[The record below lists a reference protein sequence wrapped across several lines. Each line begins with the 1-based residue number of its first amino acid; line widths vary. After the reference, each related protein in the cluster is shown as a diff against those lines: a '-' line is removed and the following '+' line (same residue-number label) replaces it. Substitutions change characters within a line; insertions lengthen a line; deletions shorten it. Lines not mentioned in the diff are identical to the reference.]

1 MSLKRRNKVPFTVY
15 FTEKQMKWMKAQ
27 RTKNGFS
34 VAEVARIAVNR
45 LIDHA
50 LPRDKMVPWLAE
62 K

>member
-27 RTKNGFS
+27 RAKNGFS

-45 LIDHA
+45 LIHYG
-50 LPRDKMVPWLAE
+50 PSRDEMVPWLAE